1 MTAPAP
7 DIDLKRVAHGQR
19 VVPSLRRPLL
29 AASLILGG
37 LVAVT
42 AGGLAWLGPET
53 PVAAAAVKP
62 AMTVAL
68 GSARLQSW
76 PATMKASGALAAWQE
91 TIIAGQIG
99 GLQLREVRVN
109 VGDRVRRGQVLATF
123 DPTAPRAEQARLA
136 AALAQASAAE
146 AQAQANRA
154 RAASLADSGAI
165 SAQEVLR
172 YATEADSAAAATQ
185 AAQAALDAQREQLRY
200 VEVRA
205 PDDGV
210 IVARSASPG
219 AVGGIGTE
227 LFRMI
232 PRERLEWRGELTAA
246 QLSRV
251 SPGATVELTL
261 PDGGS
266 ARARIRQTAPSL
278 DPQTRMGLVYADL
291 VEAGSARAGMYAEG
305 MIILAALPAVTAP
318 SASVV
323 LRDGRHYVF
332 LATPHGEHLIVKAYP
347 VMIGRRQ
354 AGEVEILQPLPKA
367 GRIVVTG
374 AGFLKDGDI
383 VREARPRPMP
393 QDRQT
398 GSAR

>member
-1 MTAPAP
+1 MTAPN
-7 DIDLKRVAHGQR
+7 IDLKRNAHDLRVA
-19 VVPSLRRPLL
+19 PPRRRTLL
-29 AASLILGG
+29 AASLVVGG
-37 LVAVT
+37 LVAAT
-42 AGGLAWLGPET
+42 AGALIWLDPST
-53 PVAAAAVKP
+53 PSAPTAVKP
-62 AMTVAL
+62 AMTVVL
-68 GSARLQSW
+68 GSAGLQLW
-76 PATMKASGALAAWQE
+76 PATIKASGAVAAWQE

-109 VGDRVRRGQVLATF
+109 VGDRVKRGQVLATF
-123 DPTAPRAEQARLA
+123 DPTAPRAEQARLS
-136 AALAQASAAE
+136 AALAQAVAAE
-146 AQAQANRA
+146 AQAKANQA

-172 YATEADSAAAATQ
+172 YATEADSAAAA
-185 AAQAALDAQREQLRY
+185 ADSARAALDAQREQLRY

-219 AVGGIGTE
+219 AVGGVGAE

-232 PRERLEWRGELTAA
+232 PRERLEWRGEFTAA

-251 SPGATVELTL
+251 SPGGTVELAL
-261 PDGGS
+261 PDGGK

-305 MIILAALPAVTAP
+305 LILLADLPAVTAP

-323 LRDGRHYVF
+323 LRDGRHYIF
-332 LATPHGEHLIVKAYP
+332 MATPRGENLIVKAHQ
-347 VMIGRRQ
+347 VVIGRRQ
-354 AGEVEILQPLPKA
+354 NAEVEILQPLPKGA
-367 GRIVVTG
+367 RVVVTG

-383 VREARPRPMP
+383 VREAHPGSRA
-393 QDRQT
+393 QDSQT
-398 GSAR
+398 GPAR